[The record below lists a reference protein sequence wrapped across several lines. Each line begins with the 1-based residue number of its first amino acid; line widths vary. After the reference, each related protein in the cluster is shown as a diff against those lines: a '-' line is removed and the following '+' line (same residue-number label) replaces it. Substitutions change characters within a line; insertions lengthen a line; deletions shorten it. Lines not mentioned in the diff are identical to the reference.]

1 DDHTTETTVRLADLG
16 LPPGHY
22 HVYRYWRRRYL
33 GVTDDTV
40 TIRRHQPHETAVLL
54 FKPVSDRPDL
64 LTTTFHVCQGAV
76 EVASLQAA
84 SLQVAGLQV
93 ASSQVASSQVAG
105 EERGVVVS
113 VVLEKAGRQFG
124 EVLFTVPEG
133 WRVVEARVDGRK
145 RPLVQV
151 APGVVSLGL
160 TLEGQAEVKV
170 HFEEKK

>member
-1 DDHTTETTVRLADLG
+1 MTGDG
-16 LPPGHY
+16 
-22 HVYRYWRRRYL
+22 
-33 GVTDDTV
+33 V

-54 FKPVSDRPDL
+54 FKPVSERPDL
-64 LTTTFHVCQGAV
+64 LTTTFHVCQGVV
-76 EVASLQAA
+76 EVASVKRQT
-84 SLQVAGLQV
+84 SNVKRQM
-93 ASSQVASSQVAG
+93 SSV
-105 EERGVVVS
+105 E

-133 WRVVEARVDGRK
+133 WRVVEARVDGSK